1 MSGNL
6 NKDQQGFKYVRRSLL
21 HMKHKI
27 LFEIIEGRIM
37 VFFRWHSNYMGLRV
51 FFIGYGWWSPC
62 LNSYINLNTVIW
74 FCKKIGSRPPTNEII
89 EKYQSGLRK
98 TDNGKKNTYF
108 RTRKIVIEVII
119 FNNEVKFIRKKE
131 KKLHQNG
138 NKSGYSCVRF
148 QFWEKETD
156 NKNYVY
162 HYTKYNEDRSF
173 AGESS

>member
-1 MSGNL
+1 
-6 NKDQQGFKYVRRSLL
+6 
-21 HMKHKI
+21 MKHKI

-37 VFFRWHSNYMGLRV
+37 FFFSDDIRIIWVFAYSLLVMDGEVH
-51 FFIGYGWWSPC
+51 PC

-148 QFWEKETD
+148 QF
-156 NKNYVY
+156 
-162 HYTKYNEDRSF
+162 
-173 AGESS
+173 